1 MIRNGEHHGKK
12 KKSPSNLD
20 AEEDQDFSVINEL
33 AVISVWLN
41 DFNNEDEETF
51 NEEEDDTE
59 DLAEESA
66 NIV

>member
-1 MIRNGEHHGKK
+1 MIRNGEHHGK

>member
-1 MIRNGEHHGKK
+1 MGSITEKK

-20 AEEDQDFSVINEL
+20 AEEDQDFSIFYEL
-33 AVISVWLN
+33 AVISVWFN

-66 NIV
+66 MV

>member
-1 MIRNGEHHGKK
+1 MGSITEK